1 VPKKKNTVHLLSNF
15 WEVNKGLIRK
25 PFPIPQISTVLQ
37 ELEEFSFAIALDL
50 NMDCCTI
57 GLDQDAFKICT
68 IIFLWG
74 KYSYKRLLMG
84 IARSPDMFQAKMSE
98 LMESLEYEQ
107 AHIDDLLCIS
117 KDSLEDHLK
126 KLEEFLKQLCK
137 TGLKVNTDKLTLCT
151 LEIEYLGYILTG
163 DT

>member
-1 VPKKKNTVHLLSNF
+1 
-15 WEVNKGLIRK
+15 
-25 PFPIPQISTVLQ
+25 
-37 ELEEFSFAIALDL
+37 
-50 NMDCCTI
+50 
-57 GLDQDAFKICT
+57 
-68 IIFLWG
+68 
-74 KYSYKRLLMG
+74 
-84 IARSPDMFQAKMSE
+84 MFQAKMSE